1 MFPMECTLLEC
12 DILRNFPPSAIVHK
26 MGWTDLASGD
36 VRLGVRMEFD
46 GQALAEFSQPI
57 AVIGRD
63 GDLLS
68 GNRLFSADAGLLS
81 AEGDK
86 LAPSLLSQL
95 DRLIKE
101 GRPARCPVSG
111 PGSSG
116 IFDLTALPL
125 AGAPPSWLLLAFE
138 VTLDVGLRDALIE
151 SRARYV
157 DIVNIS
163 GDTAWETDQE
173 GRFSALLP
181 GGLAGHDP
189 RHVIGQDAALLLDPA
204 RAAPAI
210 LPFKTPV
217 AIARVDLWLRHA
229 DGRSVCVEV
238 SAVPLQDRDGAWRGA
253 RGVCR
258 DVTSDRLD
266 RAALAQLRNVDRV
279 LSHITEIFRRKIVPA
294 EMLTAAAEATTR
306 GLDADGCQILVAV
319 QDPLDGTTRF
329 DPVISSGQCP
339 DPGLLTDQLRSLVD
353 DGGRPRF
360 EKTAAGLALLA
371 PSFYAGSLIG
381 AVILWRN
388 PAGAAWND
396 VDLRLAA
403 TLAEHI
409 APVIEQ
415 RNDYNRLLDASRT
428 DALTGLLNRRA
439 FDEELLRRVQRLNR
453 DRRRGAL
460 LYLDLD
466 NFKAVNDRRGHAVG
480 DEALRHVADI
490 LRGNTRGIDLVAR
503 LGGDEFAVWLEN
515 LSEVDAAKRAKVF
528 LAAGAS
534 LVGYSGSP
542 DQPLQVSIGVAPFD
556 PDRAETVAALM
567 KRADAAMY
575 QVKHAGKGN
584 YFVALLPEKE

>member
-1 MFPMECTLLEC
+1 
-12 DILRNFPPSAIVHK
+12 
-26 MGWTDLASGD
+26 
-36 VRLGVRMEFD
+36 MEFD

>member
-1 MFPMECTLLEC
+1 
-12 DILRNFPPSAIVHK
+12 
-26 MGWTDLASGD
+26 
-36 VRLGVRMEFD
+36 
-46 GQALAEFSQPI
+46 
-57 AVIGRD
+57 
-63 GDLLS
+63 
-68 GNRLFSADAGLLS
+68 
-81 AEGDK
+81 
-86 LAPSLLSQL
+86 
-95 DRLIKE
+95 
-101 GRPARCPVSG
+101 
-111 PGSSG
+111 
-116 IFDLTALPL
+116 
-125 AGAPPSWLLLAFE
+125 
-138 VTLDVGLRDALIE
+138 
-151 SRARYV
+151 
-157 DIVNIS
+157 
-163 GDTAWETDQE
+163 
-173 GRFSALLP
+173 
-181 GGLAGHDP
+181 
-189 RHVIGQDAALLLDPA
+189 
-204 RAAPAI
+204 
-210 LPFKTPV
+210 
-217 AIARVDLWLRHA
+217 
-229 DGRSVCVEV
+229 
-238 SAVPLQDRDGAWRGA
+238 
-253 RGVCR
+253 
-258 DVTSDRLD
+258 
-266 RAALAQLRNVDRV
+266 
-279 LSHITEIFRRKIVPA
+279 
-294 EMLTAAAEATTR
+294 
-306 GLDADGCQILVAV
+306 LVAV
-319 QDPLDGTTRF
+319 QDPRDGTTRF
-329 DPVISSGQCP
+329 DPVISSGECP

-556 PDRAETVAALM
+556 PERAETVAALM